1 MTPLAGNSILV
12 NAFECNLESCCPP
25 LVLVVHA
32 RKNYSWFYGYVFCS
46 ISLIADYLAVI
57 NPKRKR
63 PNMQV
68 QNANPPIQ
76 VTGRHVSV
84 TEAMKE
90 YCRRRLA
97 CLHLDY
103 PKIIEVQIL
112 LDVQKYRHTAEVI
125 LHCSNHITLEAS
137 AESDDMYVSVD
148 EVVDKIA
155 RQMRKY
161 KTRLMRQHRP
171 RKHAIRHLEETVLRW
186 EWVDGLDEASETG
199 LAARVK
205 PEAPGNF
212 SEPSYVHSEKYPVK
226 PMFIDEAVLQI
237 EMSSKQ
243 FLVFLNAKTEKVN
256 VIYRRKNGDFGLI
269 EPTFN

>member
-1 MTPLAGNSILV
+1 MSPATCTFNPRLARKTYTPFASTLSLPLGNSLCWI
-12 NAFECNLESCCPP
+12 P
-25 LVLVVHA
+25 
-32 RKNYSWFYGYVFCS
+32 
-46 ISLIADYLAVI
+46 LIAERLTAESKI
-57 NPKRKR
+57 RKR
-63 PNMQV
+63 PNMQI

-90 YCRRRLA
+90 YCRRRLS

-103 PKIIEVQIL
+103 PKIIEVQIIM
-112 LDVQKYRHTAEVI
+112 DVQKYRHTAEVV

-171 RKHAIRHLEETVLRW
+171 RKHTVRHLEETVLRW
-186 EWVDGLDEASETG
+186 EWVDESE
-199 LAARVK
+199 
-205 PEAPGNF
+205 EAPGTELDLRGTPQPETNF
-212 SEPSYVHSEKYPVK
+212 SEPTVIQSEKYPVK
-226 PMFIDEAVLQI
+226 P
-237 EMSSKQ
+237 
-243 FLVFLNAKTEKVN
+243 
-256 VIYRRKNGDFGLI
+256 
-269 EPTFN
+269 

>member
-1 MTPLAGNSILV
+1 
-12 NAFECNLESCCPP
+12 
-25 LVLVVHA
+25 
-32 RKNYSWFYGYVFCS
+32 
-46 ISLIADYLAVI
+46 
-57 NPKRKR
+57 
-63 PNMQV
+63 MQV
-68 QNANPPIQ
+68 RNANPPIQ

-103 PKIIEVQIL
+103 PKIIEVQII

-171 RKHAIRHLEETVLRW
+171 RKHTIRHLEETVLRW
-186 EWVDGLDEASETG
+186 EWVDGLEEETEIG
-199 LAARVK
+199 AKSK
-205 PEAPGNF
+205 PETEGNF
-212 SEPSYVHSEKYPVK
+212 SEPSVIHSEKYPLK

-256 VIYRRKNGDFGLI
+256 VIYRRKNRDFGLI

>member
-1 MTPLAGNSILV
+1 
-12 NAFECNLESCCPP
+12 
-25 LVLVVHA
+25 
-32 RKNYSWFYGYVFCS
+32 
-46 ISLIADYLAVI
+46 
-57 NPKRKR
+57 
-63 PNMQV
+63 MQV

-186 EWVDGLDEASETG
+186 EWVDGVEESAETG
-199 LAARVK
+199 LPTGVR
-205 PEAPGNF
+205 PETSTDPL
-212 SEPSYVHSEKYPVK
+212 EPSFIHSEKYPVK

-243 FLVFLNAKTEKVN
+243 FLVFLNAKTEKVS

>member
-1 MTPLAGNSILV
+1 
-12 NAFECNLESCCPP
+12 
-25 LVLVVHA
+25 
-32 RKNYSWFYGYVFCS
+32 
-46 ISLIADYLAVI
+46 
-57 NPKRKR
+57 
-63 PNMQV
+63 MQV
-68 QNANPPIQ
+68 RNANPPIQ

-103 PKIIEVQIL
+103 PKIIEVQII
-112 LDVQKYRHTAEVI
+112 LDVQKYRHTAEVV

-137 AESDDMYVSVD
+137 AESQDMYVSID

-161 KTRLMRQHRP
+161 KTRLMRHHRP
-171 RKHAIRHLEETVLRW
+171 RKHTVRHLEETVLRW
-186 EWVDGLDEASETG
+186 EWVEGLEET
-199 LAARVK
+199 
-205 PEAPGNF
+205 PEAANGIGITPETEKNL
-212 SEPSYVHSEKYPVK
+212 SEPSVIQSEKYPVK

-237 EMSSKQ
+237 EMSAKQ
-243 FLVFLNAKTEKVN
+243 FLVFLNAKTERVN
-256 VIYRRKNGDFGLI
+256 VLYRRKNGDFGLI

>member
-1 MTPLAGNSILV
+1 MLPAIGQPQVSGRRPGAHGAIP
-12 NAFECNLESCCPP
+12 APP
-25 LVLVVHA
+25 FGA
-32 RKNYSWFYGYVFCS
+32 RSSGPPQ
-46 ISLIADYLAVI
+46 
-57 NPKRKR
+57 PKRKR
-63 PNMQV
+63 PIMQI

-84 TEAMKE
+84 TDAMKE

-103 PKIIEVQIL
+103 PKIIEVQVI
-112 LDVQKYRHTAEVI
+112 LDVEKYRHTAEVI

-137 AESDDMYVSVD
+137 AESDDMYASID

-161 KTRLMRQHRP
+161 KTRLMRHHRP
-171 RKHAIRHLEETVLRW
+171 RRHGVRHLEEKVLRW
-186 EWVDGLDEASETG
+186 EWADGVEQLSPGSAS
-199 LAARVK
+199 
-205 PEAPGNF
+205 
-212 SEPSYVHSEKYPVK
+212 SEPAEEEAAVAAESGPEVIHSEKYPVK
-226 PMFIDEAVLQI
+226 PMFIDEAVLQM

-256 VIYRRKNGDFGLI
+256 VIYRRKSGDFGLI
-269 EPTFN
+269 EPTFS

>member
-1 MTPLAGNSILV
+1 MIRLV
-12 NAFECNLESCCPP
+12 DSFISVNVFACNLELICRLPAVNRVRECS
-25 LVLVVHA
+25 LT
-32 RKNYSWFYGYVFCS
+32 GYVLCS
-46 ISLIADYLAVI
+46 IPLIAERRTAIDQ
-57 NPKRKR
+57 NRKR
-63 PNMQV
+63 QNMQI

-90 YCRRRLA
+90 YCRRRLS

-103 PKIIEVQIL
+103 PKIIEVQMI
-112 LDVQKYRHTAEVI
+112 LDVQKYRHTAEMI
-125 LHCSNHITLEAS
+125 LHCNNHITLEAS

-161 KTRLMRQHRP
+161 KTRLMRHHRP
-171 RKHAIRHLEETVLRW
+171 RKQSIRHLEEKYCAGS
-186 EWVDGLDEASETG
+186 GLTG
-199 LAARVK
+199 RRGAGNGNCRQVR
-205 PEAPGNF
+205 PEAETNR
-212 SEPSYVHSEKYPVK
+212 SEPSVIHSEKYPVK

-237 EMSSKQ
+237 AMSSSNFWFSSMRKQ
-243 FLVFLNAKTEKVN
+243 KVN

-269 EPTFN
+269 EPTFNKAS

>member
-1 MTPLAGNSILV
+1 
-12 NAFECNLESCCPP
+12 
-25 LVLVVHA
+25 
-32 RKNYSWFYGYVFCS
+32 
-46 ISLIADYLAVI
+46 
-57 NPKRKR
+57 
-63 PNMQV
+63 MQV
-68 QNANPPIQ
+68 RNANPPIQ

-103 PKIIEVQIL
+103 PKIIEVQII
-112 LDVQKYRHTAEVI
+112 LDVQKYRHTAEVV

-137 AESDDMYVSVD
+137 AESQDMYVSID

-161 KTRLMRQHRP
+161 KTRLMRHHRH
-171 RKHAIRHLEETVLRW
+171 RKHTVRHLEETVLRW
-186 EWVDGLDEASETG
+186 EWVDGLEET
-199 LAARVK
+199 
-205 PEAPGNF
+205 PEAANGTGTTPETEKNL
-212 SEPSYVHSEKYPVK
+212 SEPSVIQSEKYPVK

-237 EMSSKQ
+237 EMSAKQ
-243 FLVFLNAKTEKVN
+243 FLVFLNAKTERVN

>member
-1 MTPLAGNSILV
+1 
-12 NAFECNLESCCPP
+12 
-25 LVLVVHA
+25 
-32 RKNYSWFYGYVFCS
+32 
-46 ISLIADYLAVI
+46 
-57 NPKRKR
+57 
-63 PNMQV
+63 MQV

-103 PKIIEVQIL
+103 PKIIEVQIIM
-112 LDVQKYRHTAEVI
+112 DVQKYRHLAEVV

-161 KTRLMRQHRP
+161 KTRLMRKHRP
-171 RKHAIRHLEETVLRW
+171 RKHTVRHLEETVLRW
-186 EWVDGLDEASETG
+186 EWVDGLEEMPDMDPASSSPETN
-199 LAARVK
+199 
-205 PEAPGNF
+205 P
-212 SEPSYVHSEKYPVK
+212 SEPSVIHSEKYPVK

-269 EPTFN
+269 EPTFK